1 MGPECSNKSDTV
13 QWWNLVSLRLIFTAG
28 MIFWN
33 VLWIIMWAEI
43 PVSYRLQRILS
54 EDWVIPDPGWKKK
67 KKVIKQKNKSN
78 CQNSCVGSCLFAFWS
93 WVLGLGKGHGE
104 RMQFLN
110 WSKAERTPCCRP
122 FHCPSIK
129 YDKSLLS
136 GILLFTYYA
145 LIVGI
150 LIFHLT
156 PLKYF
161 SRSGAVLS
169 GPLLI
174 FICYTSHAKQD

>member
-1 MGPECSNKSDTV
+1 
-13 QWWNLVSLRLIFTAG
+13 
-28 MIFWN
+28 
-33 VLWIIMWAEI
+33 
-43 PVSYRLQRILS
+43 
-54 EDWVIPDPGWKKK
+54 
-67 KKVIKQKNKSN
+67 
-78 CQNSCVGSCLFAFWS
+78 
-93 WVLGLGKGHGE
+93 
-104 RMQFLN
+104 MQFLN

-174 FICYTSHAKQD
+174 FICYTSHSKQDQRKVTMSYDVFFCATVTLQIISDTSVYRKQGTDTNHCKILFLLKTGDLCLNILICATSSSKEVKFSVA